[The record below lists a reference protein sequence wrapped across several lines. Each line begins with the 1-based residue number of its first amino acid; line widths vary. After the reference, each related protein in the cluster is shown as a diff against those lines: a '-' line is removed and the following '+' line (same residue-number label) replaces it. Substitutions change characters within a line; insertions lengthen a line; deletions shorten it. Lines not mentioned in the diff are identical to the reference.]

1 MTVREDAPTLR
12 RDPLHASASPSAAR
26 VNLEATTLDDAGH
39 ATRYRVGDLLGEGGM
54 GEVRTC
60 RDRRVGRELAMKVV
74 RPVHGGDEAM
84 RERFLREARIQG
96 QLEHPCIVPVYDIG
110 LGADGATYFTMK
122 RVRGHTL
129 ESILEA
135 LRAGDD
141 EARKRWTRRRILAD
155 LSTVCGAVAYA
166 HARGVVHRDLKP
178 ANVML
183 GDFGEVYVLD
193 WGIARLV
200 DDPAA
205 DPSERVQAPVSA
217 ARQTAQGAIVGT
229 PGYMAPEQLM
239 AVTDLDGRAD
249 VYALGAILYEV
260 LTLRPL
266 HAGDTVEAL
275 MASTLTGDAPRPSEA
290 APAQDVAPELDALC
304 RDALTRDRTK
314 RLASAQAMR
323 EALEHYLDGD
333 RDVARRRALASELAA
348 SASKATE
355 RVLAG
360 DEPQRVE
367 ALRDVGRALALD
379 AENHDALRTFVRLL
393 LAPPRDVPAEVK
405 ARLAAEEDAQLRS
418 GARGGIRAYV
428 TWLLFVPSAF
438 LLGVRDWVPLALAA
452 LFIAAAG
459 ALSWWFSRGGRFRF
473 GGQYTLMA
481 LTVLGIVSS
490 SRLFGPFMLVPAAIV
505 ACAAPFAMMPD
516 RKRRIVVLAIG
527 AAGMLAPALAD
538 VSGLI
543 APSYIFR
550 DNTVVLTPQ
559 MTDLP
564 PTLTFVGILAIHLAT
579 LITSTRLFWRI
590 RDAFADASLRLHV
603 FAWQLRQIVPDGPR

>member
-12 RDPLHASASPSAAR
+12 REHLHASPSPHASR

-60 RDRRVGRELAMKVV
+60 RDRRVGREIAMKVV
-74 RPVHGGDEAM
+74 RPVHGGDQAM
-84 RERFLREARIQG
+84 RERFLREARVQG

-129 ESILEA
+129 ESILDA
-135 LRAGDD
+135 LRAGDE
-141 EARKRWTRRRILAD
+141 EARKRWSRRRILAD

-205 DPSERVQAPVSA
+205 DPSDRVQAPISPD
-217 ARQTAQGAIVGT
+217 RKTAQGAIVGT
-229 PGYMAPEQLM
+229 PGYMAPEQLT
-239 AVTDLDGRAD
+239 AVADLDGRAD

-260 LTLRPL
+260 LTLKAL

-275 MASTLTGDAPRPSEA
+275 MASTLSAPPPP
-290 APAQDVAPELDALC
+290 PALDVPPELDVLC
-304 RDALTRDRTK
+304 RDATERDRAR
-314 RLASAQAMR
+314 RLPSAQAMR
-323 EALEHYLDGD
+323 EALERYLDGD
-333 RDVARRRALASELAA
+333 RDVARRRALATELAA
-348 SASKATE
+348 SAKQATE

-360 DEPQRVE
+360 DEPQRAE
-367 ALRDVGRALALD
+367 ALRAVGRALALD
-379 AENHDALRTFVRLL
+379 ADNHVALRTFVRLL
-393 LAPPRDVPAEVK
+393 LAPPKELPPEVS
-405 ARLAAEEDAQLRS
+405 ARIAAEEDAQLRA
-418 GARGGIRAYV
+418 GARGGIRAYI

-438 LLGVRDWVPLALAA
+438 LLGLRDWRPLAAAA

-459 ALSWWFSRGGRFRF
+459 ALSWWFARGGRFRF
-473 GGQYTLMA
+473 GGQYALMA

-490 SRLFGPFMLVPAAIV
+490 SRLFGPFMMVPAAIV
-505 ACAAPFAMMPD
+505 ACAAPFAMMPE
-516 RKRRIVVLAIG
+516 RSRRLVFLAIG
-527 AAGMLAPALAD
+527 AAGMILPALAD
-538 VSGLI
+538 VSGLV
-543 APSYIFR
+543 APSYVFR
-550 DNTVVLTPQ
+550 DNTLVLTPQ

-564 PTLTFVGILAIHLAT
+564 PTLTFLGILVIHLAT
-579 LITSTRLFWRI
+579 LVTSTRLFWRI
-590 RDAFADASLRLHV
+590 RDAFADASQRLHV
-603 FAWQLRQIVPDGPR
+603 FAWQLRQIVPDGAR